1 MLLAVLESRNLLFSE
16 AAQAVYELDDFSA
29 YVWRSMQAGLGQ
41 SDIARE
47 MAEAGAEPVESAG
60 TIQSAI
66 LKLRDLQAS
75 DTAERK
81 RRSPPAEPLTCMKLC
96 IAGVSVQL
104 SLADALRAEIE
115 DVFGPYVCESSKS
128 HAQLSARLV
137 GETVELLLPGQPG
150 TTCERA
156 EFVPLLKA
164 FLIDCVLEFATHEV
178 ALHAA
183 ALVAE
188 GKALLLLGS
197 PGSGKTTL
205 ATALARRGFKVA
217 ADDVVL
223 LDGTGRVTG
232 LPLPFTV
239 KETAWTMLSPEWP
252 GLAEQPAYR
261 RPDGI
266 QVRYLQ
272 HDLWADPGPLPVRR
286 VVLLNRQS
294 SACASLDEVSAVP
307 ALEALIAEGHSRD
320 ERLSEAGFAALA
332 TALGDAR
339 CFRLTYSDR
348 VEAAQLVTS
357 LAS

>member
-16 AAQAVYELDDFSA
+16 ATQAVYELDDFSA
-29 YVWRSMQAGLGQ
+29 YVWRSMQAGLDQG
-41 SDIARE
+41 DIASE
-47 MAEAGAEPVESAG
+47 MAEAGASPDESAASLK
-60 TIQSAI
+60 SAI
-66 LKLRDLQAS
+66 QKLRALQAS
-75 DTAERK
+75 DTGERK
-81 RRSPPAEPLTCMKLC
+81 PRSPHAEPLTCTALSV
-96 IAGVSVQL
+96 AGVSVQL
-104 SLADALRAEIE
+104 CLSDALCAEVE
-115 DVFGPYVCESSKS
+115 DVFGAYVCDTSRS
-128 HAQLSARLV
+128 HAQLSARLT
-137 GETVELLLPGQPG
+137 GERVEILPPGQPA

-164 FLIDCVLEFATHEV
+164 FLIDCILEFANHEV

-183 ALVAE
+183 ALVAD

-223 LDGTGRVTG
+223 LDGTGQVTG
-232 LPLPFTV
+232 LPLPFTI
-239 KETAWTMLSPEWP
+239 KETAWAMVSPEWP
-252 GLAEQPAYR
+252 GLAEQPVYR

-272 HDLWADPGPLPVRR
+272 HDIWADPGPLPVGH
-286 VVLLNRQS
+286 VLLIDRQPDAS
-294 SACASLDEVSAVP
+294 ASLEEVGPVT

-320 ERLSEAGFAALA
+320 ERLSEEGFAALA
-332 TALGDAR
+332 IALRDAR
-339 CFRLTYSDR
+339 CFRLTYSGRD
-348 VEAAQLVTS
+348 EAADLVAD